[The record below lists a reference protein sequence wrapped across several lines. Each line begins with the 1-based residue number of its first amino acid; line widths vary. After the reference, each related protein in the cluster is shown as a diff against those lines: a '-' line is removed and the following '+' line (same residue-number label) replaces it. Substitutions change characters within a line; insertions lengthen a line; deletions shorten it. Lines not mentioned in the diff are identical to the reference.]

1 MGKARKTMPVTTTSS
16 AGAAWRLSHV
26 HVGIVVLMLAFSVMS
41 YFDRTIMSIAGPG
54 IIKEFS
60 LSETQMGS
68 VYSAFI
74 FSYAILMIPGGRLAD
89 RYGAWRVLT
98 AMGLGA
104 ALFTGLTALGGRP
117 GLGAWLGVIPS
128 FLVIRLG
135 LGVCT
140 APLYPSCGRMTAN
153 WFPLSQRARIWGPVA
168 AGAGIGSA
176 TSPLLFSWM
185 IARYGWRASFWLAAT
200 ATAALAC
207 VWLGYARDHPSEHPA
222 LRGKLTQPSEPEPVK
237 SAGPTPWGKLLRN
250 PSLLRLVSG
259 YFTVNYFEYIFF
271 FWIYYYFG
279 QIRHLGGRQTA
290 IYTSATFVAW
300 TLMTPLGGWASD
312 RLVERYGRKTGRRL
326 VPLVCLPLSAA
337 LIVVGINLTSP
348 AAVAAVLALSFG
360 LASSTDGP
368 FWACAI
374 DVGGKHV
381 GSAGAILNTGGN
393 LGGSLAPLITPFI
406 AAYFGWSWGLYVG
419 SLLLA
424 GGALVWLGIDPT
436 KPIQD

>member
-1 MGKARKTMPVTTTSS
+1 
-16 AGAAWRLSHV
+16 L
-26 HVGIVVLMLAFSVMS
+26 
-41 YFDRTIMSIAGPG
+41 
-54 IIKEFS
+54 
-60 LSETQMGS
+60 
-68 VYSAFI
+68 
-74 FSYAILMIPGGRLAD
+74 
-89 RYGAWRVLT
+89 
-98 AMGLGA
+98 
-104 ALFTGLTALGGRP
+104 
-117 GLGAWLGVIPS
+117 LGVIPS

-185 IARYGWRASFWLAAT
+185 IARYGWRTSFWIAAA
-200 ATAALAC
+200 ATAALAG

-222 LRGKLTQPSEPEPVK
+222 LRGKLMQATEPESAQ
-237 SAGPTPWGKLLRN
+237 SAGPTPWGRLLTN

-279 QIRHLGGRQTA
+279 EIRHLGERQTA
-290 IYTSATFVAW
+290 IYTSMTFVAW

-337 LIVVGINLTSP
+337 VIVVAINLTSP
-348 AAVAAVLALSFG
+348 AAVAGLLALSFG

-393 LGGSLAPLITPFI
+393 LGGFFAPLITPFI
-406 AAYFGWSWGLYVG
+406 AAYFGWSWGLYAG

-436 KPIQD
+436 KSIQD